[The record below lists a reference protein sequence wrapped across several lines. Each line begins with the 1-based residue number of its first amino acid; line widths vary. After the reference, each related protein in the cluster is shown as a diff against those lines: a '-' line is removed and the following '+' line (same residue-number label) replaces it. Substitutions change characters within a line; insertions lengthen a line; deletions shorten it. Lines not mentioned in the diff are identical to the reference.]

1 MKMKM
6 LMATT
11 AVMVAG
17 AAQAETWDMP
27 MAYAASN
34 FHSEHG
40 VIFADK
46 VKEYTNGDL
55 ELTIHAGGSLFG
67 GGEIKRA
74 VQTGQANIGERFMSA
89 HANEAPI
96 LAWDNLPFIAASY
109 ENNAKLWEAARDAVN
124 EDLSEQN
131 LVALYTCPWPGQGFY
146 FNKEVASSE
155 DTQGIKFRS
164 YNSATATFAEELGM
178 VPVQIEA
185 AELSQAL
192 ATGVAEAFISSG
204 STGYDR
210 KVWEHLS
217 HYYKVNAY
225 TGFGALAAV
234 FLIIILLII
243 MGQMGARW
251 GGVSFPGS
259 TAYAGYAMAASSFFA
274 LAYTL
279 VKGAHIRVSIL
290 LQIAPGKAFWVDAFA
305 SLIAA
310 WIATFFAR
318 FAIRAAVFSEMLND
332 RTQGQDQV
340 PDWLLAVASMF
351 GTWPWEWGA
360 LWAEV
365 TGEWVYTPIWL
376 PQISMA
382 VGCVLLAIA
391 MWDMLFRLLLN
402 GETSIKGEAVE

>member
-217 HYYKVNAY
+217 HYYKVNAWLPRNY
-225 TGFGALAAV
+225 VIVNKQAWEGLSDDVRAGVQKAADETGASCAAKSEELASWYFEQLEANGMTV
-234 FLIIILLII
+234 TDAGPEFLAELEAIGEK
-243 MGQMGARW
+243 M
-251 GGVSFPGS
+251 
-259 TAYAGYAMAASSFFA
+259 TA
-274 LAYTL
+274 
-279 VKGAHIRVSIL
+279 
-290 LQIAPGKAFWVDAFA
+290 
-305 SLIAA
+305 
-310 WIATFFAR
+310 
-318 FAIRAAVFSEMLND
+318 
-332 RTQGQDQV
+332 
-340 PDWLLAVASMF
+340 DWLA
-351 GTWPWEWGA
+351 
-360 LWAEV
+360 
-365 TGEWVYTPIWL
+365 
-376 PQISMA
+376 Q
-382 VGCVLLAIA
+382 VGDKGQAILDA
-391 MWDMLFRLLLN
+391 YN
-402 GETSIKGEAVE
+402 AN